1 MDLSCWI
8 LWLCAVPITF
18 DLMNIFNYR
27 RDLPHLT
34 VLGNCMFAVLI
45 SGATIVAI
53 NNKFGLNCCV

>member
-8 LWLCAVPITF
+8 LWLCAVPIAF

-27 RDLPHLT
+27 RDLPKST
-34 VLGNCMFAVLI
+34 VGNCLFAVLI